1 MQQITPVKLLVGIS
15 ESVYTKVHKG
25 DAVSL
30 VVDALPGESFS
41 GVIERIYPTMD
52 AATHTFTVEVKVANR
67 DRRLRPGMFAK
78 VTVNFGSNNSVV
90 VPDQAVVRQLGS
102 GDKFIYVLNDD
113 NTVSYRKVVLGVR
126 MGTEYEV
133 LEGIE
138 EGQKVVVDGQLRI
151 KDGVKVEV
159 VER

>member
-1 MQQITPVKLLVGIS
+1 
-15 ESVYTKVHKG
+15 
-25 DAVSL
+25 
-30 VVDALPGESFS
+30 
-41 GVIERIYPTMD
+41 MD

-113 NTVSYRKVVLGVR
+113 NTVSYKKVVLGVR